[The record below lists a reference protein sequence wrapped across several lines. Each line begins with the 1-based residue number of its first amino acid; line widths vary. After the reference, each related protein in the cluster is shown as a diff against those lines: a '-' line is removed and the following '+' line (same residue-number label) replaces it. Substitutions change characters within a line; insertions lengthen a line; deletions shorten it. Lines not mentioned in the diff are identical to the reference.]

1 MPSVALDDEV
11 RMRELAY
18 LVAVPFA
25 SLTGLVAFEMW
36 WSAALYAVAI
46 GLIAT
51 IAVRHQEKHH
61 RPEVYDDRLS
71 AERMAA
77 ARDWLV
83 KD

>member
-1 MPSVALDDEV
+1 MPRVAWDDEV
-11 RMRELAY
+11 PMRELAY

-25 SLTGLVAFEMW
+25 SLTGLVAFETW
-36 WSAALYAVAI
+36 WSAALYVVAI

-51 IAVRHQEKHH
+51 IAVRRQEKHH

-83 KD
+83 KE